1 MAENVDRH
9 LNSVMNLEYT
19 LKSSVSETNGKYFF
33 LTKTIRHTQLTEKK
47 ETNEEHPYS
56 RNPRFIWQGT
66 KKKVGAKG
74 LVALAYAPKLKTNL
88 AARCPQPVSKQ

>member
-19 LKSSVSETNGKYFF
+19 FKSSVSETNGKYFF
-33 LTKTIRHTQLTEKK
+33 LTKRYPANRKK

-56 RNPRFIWQGT
+56 RNPRFI
-66 KKKVGAKG
+66 
-74 LVALAYAPKLKTNL
+74 
-88 AARCPQPVSKQ
+88 